1 MYEGENM
8 TNKKFIVIEGL
19 DGTGKSTTAKALSKA
34 LGGVALSTPVDK
46 FKDVRPK
53 LEEIYAEESYG
64 RQLFYAS
71 TAIASSIQ
79 VKKKLEDAPAVVLDR
94 YWLSTQVYHSWRTQ
108 GAHFQLPEVENML
121 LKPDLTVYLAL
132 SLEERVKRLGG
143 RSDNTEE
150 DRQTT
155 ELRANQQLNAL
166 YHAHSNSPC
175 VGKWLEI
182 DASLST
188 DEIVDKVIKYLVK

>member
-1 MYEGENM
+1 MSNG
-8 TNKKFIVIEGL
+8 KFIVIEGL
-19 DGTGKSTTAKALSKA
+19 DGTGKSTTAKALAKA
-34 LGGVALSTPVDK
+34 LGGTALSTPVDK

-71 TAIASSIQ
+71 TAIASSLQ
-79 VKKKLEDAPAVVLDR
+79 VEKELVDVPAVVLDR

-108 GAHFQLPEVENML
+108 GAHFQLPEVESMI
-121 LKPDLTVYLAL
+121 LKPDLTVYLEL

-155 ELRANQQLNAL
+155 ELDANQQLNAL
-166 YHAHSNSPC
+166 YHSYNNSPC
-175 VGKWLEI
+175 VGKWLKV
-182 DASLST
+182 DATFST
-188 DEIVDKVIKYLVK
+188 EEIVEAVIECLAK

>member
-1 MYEGENM
+1 MYEGVSM
-8 TNKKFIVIEGL
+8 SNKKFIVIEGL
-19 DGTGKSTTAKALSKA
+19 DGTGKSTTAKALAKA
-34 LGGVALSTPVDK
+34 LGGIALNTPLDK

-79 VKKKLEDAPAVVLDR
+79 VKKELVDVPVVVLDR

-108 GAHFQLPEVENML
+108 GAHFQLSEVEDRL
-121 LKPDLTVYLAL
+121 LKPDLTVYLEL
-132 SLEERVKRLGG
+132 SLEERIKRLGG

-155 ELRANQQLNAL
+155 ELSANLQLNDL
-166 YHAHSNSPC
+166 YHAYRHSSC
-175 VGKWLEI
+175 VGKWLKV

-188 DEIVDKVIKYLVK
+188 DQIVDKVIKYLVK

>member
-1 MYEGENM
+1 M